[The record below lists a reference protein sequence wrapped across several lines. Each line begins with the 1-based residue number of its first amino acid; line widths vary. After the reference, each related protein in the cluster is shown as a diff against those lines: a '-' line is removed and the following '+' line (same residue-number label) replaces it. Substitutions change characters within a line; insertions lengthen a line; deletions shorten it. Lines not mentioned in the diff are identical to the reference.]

1 MHKIQDILI
10 KEAQKCKVS
19 VAYTFF
25 LFCLAAEFELLD
37 SVCNT
42 KIRAEDEASLHKS
55 NEVHFFSSVDFQ
67 PSSKLDNKFL
77 PKKKENFFKYE

>member
-42 KIRAEDEASLHKS
+42 KIRAEDEEASLHKS

-67 PSSKLDNKFL
+67 PSSKLDNK
-77 PKKKENFFKYE
+77 